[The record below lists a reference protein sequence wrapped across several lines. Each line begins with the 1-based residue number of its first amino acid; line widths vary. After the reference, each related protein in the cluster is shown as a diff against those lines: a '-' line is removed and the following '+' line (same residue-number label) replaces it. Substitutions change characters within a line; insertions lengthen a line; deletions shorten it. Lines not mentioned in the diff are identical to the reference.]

1 MTWMGP
7 FFPDSSWAPNFSGP
21 PLFTIFTFLLF
32 AISTPSI
39 ALDHIDLLRSN
50 VYKSLTEYTIVA
62 DSKVVIPTD
71 KRESKLDK
79 NTANELLPESEKSQI
94 FDVSTIDP
102 TPRLIFSRSYPIQRN
117 FDRTTRIPLRFVRRH
132 PCRMFKKTFMIPT
145 KVSYGNDMILSD
157 KTTSVEPE
165 TLGDQIPTKSL
176 EFKHKYGHSHHHYQH
191 DDNKK
196 FEMKKKEHKGGFM
209 KRIRKFLKHTFD

>member
-1 MTWMGP
+1 MVAT
-7 FFPDSSWAPNFSGP
+7 
-21 PLFTIFTFLLF
+21 FTIFTFLLF

-71 KRESKLDK
+71 KRESK
-79 NTANELLPESEKSQI
+79 
-94 FDVSTIDP
+94 
-102 TPRLIFSRSYPIQRN
+102 SYPIQRN
-117 FDRTTRIPLRFVRRH
+117 FDRTTRIPLRFVQRH

-176 EFKHKYGHSHHHYQH
+176 EFKHKYGHRHHHYQH